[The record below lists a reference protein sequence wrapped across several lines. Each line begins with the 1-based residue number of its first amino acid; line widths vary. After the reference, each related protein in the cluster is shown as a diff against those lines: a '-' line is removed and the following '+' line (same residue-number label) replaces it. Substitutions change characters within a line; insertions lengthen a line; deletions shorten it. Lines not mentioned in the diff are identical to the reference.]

1 MLKVQEL
8 EGMGFKVVAFAITCL
23 LVAARAMQR
32 AMEELKSEG
41 TTQGI
46 LDALMGF
53 EEFNNFIGFPEVRS
67 FENKYRL

>member
-1 MLKVQEL
+1 
-8 EGMGFKVVAFAITCL
+8 
-23 LVAARAMQR
+23 
-32 AMEELKSEG
+32 MEELKSEG

-53 EEFNNFIGFPEVRS
+53 EEFNNFIDFPEVRS